1 MIHDPHNDSL
11 SSFSGS
17 QFELIDGLG
26 VNQSNMANLTAGG
39 QQLIVNGVANNQ
51 AIFNVATNLHLLP
64 NPALSSRP
72 ESDFTLNS
80 LHLQTNQQREQFRSI
95 GHENVFDVNLN
106 DYDSC

>member
-39 QQLIVNGVANNQ
+39 HQLIVNGVANN
-51 AIFNVATNLHLLP
+51 
-64 NPALSSRP
+64 
-72 ESDFTLNS
+72 
-80 LHLQTNQQREQFRSI
+80 
-95 GHENVFDVNLN
+95 
-106 DYDSC
+106 